1 MTRHRRDPCGF
12 PAVVERDRSIR
23 STTSPESSARRRSGA
38 ESAES
43 ADARPAGR
51 LRDRVGQ
58 NGHEL
63 ADGDGLGLRLG
74 DSLGIGLGDSAGID
88 AHGDSLVIA
97 DAGGEALR
105 SIEADAEPDA
115 DADGEGLRS
124 IEADADSD
132 ASGDGDGSSEAH
144 ADALADGLAEG
155 LPDGTTDGNG
165 GTDTDGVAPE
175 QAATIPRT
183 RAAAAARRFMGAGL
197 LRSMGTTGIRVPRH
211 SDPWASATVVP
222 PGDRPA

>member
-51 LRDRVGQ
+51 LRDRVDQ

-63 ADGDGLGLRLG
+63 ADGNGLGLRLG

-88 AHGDSLVIA
+88 AHGDSLVI
-97 DAGGEALR
+97 
-105 SIEADAEPDA
+105 A